1 LTNFPINN
9 KCTVAVIGLGYVGLP
24 LAIEFSKKKKC
35 YGSNTLADRKIIGFD
50 IKEKRIKE
58 LLDGF
63 DRTNQLSKEDL
74 TVNKN
79 IFYTSNKKELVK
91 ADVYIVTVPTP
102 INISKRPDLNPLK
115 IACALVGDA
124 IREKYI
130 INRNKDYQSKPI
142 IIFESTV
149 YPGATEEVC
158 IPIIENNSNLKLNKD
173 FFCGYSPERVNPG
186 DKKNTLIK
194 ISKLTSGSNAESAEW
209 IDNFYQS
216 IIEAG
221 TFKTKDIKTA
231 EAAKVIENTQRDL
244 NIALV
249 NELAIIFE
257 KLGID
262 TLEVLEAASTKW
274 NFLNFKPGLVGGHCI
289 GVDPYYLT
297 TKSEEVG
304 YLPEVVLAGR
314 RINDGMSKWIV
325 ERIILQMAKKGTL
338 LSETEVLIMGLSFKE
353 NCNDLRNTKVIDVI
367 NHLKEYSLKPII
379 FDPVVDNEEAKNIY
393 NIDLLDNLFDN
404 NKKYKVVIV
413 LLSHKYFKEMHINNW
428 KKLVD
433 NDSVIFDLKGIVPID
448 LNPIR
453 I

>member
-1 LTNFPINN
+1 MINLPNIN

-24 LAIEFSKKKKC
+24 LAIEFSKKKK
-35 YGSNTLADRKIIGFD
+35 YDTKNNSSDRKVIGFD
-50 IKEKRIKE
+50 IEVERIQE

-63 DRTNQLSKEDL
+63 DRTNQLVKENL
-74 TVNKN
+74 NLLNN
-79 IFYTSNKKELVK
+79 IFFTTNAEDLVK
-91 ADVYIVTVPTP
+91 ADVFIVTVPTP
-102 INISKRPDLNPLK
+102 INSLKRPDLGPLK
-115 IACALVGDA
+115 NASLIVANA
-124 IREKYI
+124 IKKRKI
-130 INRNKDYQSKPI
+130 FQKNKDCQINPI

-158 IPIIENNSNLKLNKD
+158 IPLIETNSRLKINKD

-186 DKKNTLIK
+186 DRENTLTK
-194 ISKLTSGSNAESAEW
+194 ITKLTSGSNEISAEW
-209 IDNFYQS
+209 INDFYKS
-216 IIEAG
+216 IIKAG
-221 TFKTKDIKTA
+221 TFKTRNIKTA

-325 ERIILQMAKKGTL
+325 QRIILQIAKRGL
-338 LSETEVLIMGLSFKE
+338 PISETEVLIMGLSFKE
-353 NCNDLRNTKVIDVI
+353 DCNDLRNTKVVDLI
-367 NHLKEYSLKPII
+367 NYLKEYSLIPIVY
-379 FDPVVDNEEAKNIY
+379 DPVVDKNEAKNIY
-393 NIDLLDNLFDN
+393 NIDLKENLLDPKN
-404 NKKYKVVIV
+404 KYKIIIC
-413 LLSHKYFKEMHINNW
+413 LLAHKHFKEMNLNNW
-428 KKLVD
+428 ENLLD
-433 NDSVIFDLKGIVPID
+433 RDSVIFDLKGIVPRE